1 MKQGLSSQEW
11 KELDELLIKSNDLQ
25 VTHIAKRL
33 NERLE
38 TPNKIIVR

>member
-25 VTHIAKRL
+25 VTHIHQKIHNRT
-33 NERLE
+33 ERQ
-38 TPNKIIVR
+38 R